1 MQFRFNGVTVDTL
14 TREVTKGKKEIKLFR
29 SEFDLL
35 IYLCAN
41 KGLALC
47 KIQILKDV
55 FGRDYTGTERSVD
68 QCISQIRKKLGLA
81 GKAIK
86 TLYTLGYKFKS

>member
-1 MQFRFNGVTVDTL
+1 MKFRFANILVDTRS
-14 TREVTKGKKEIKLFR
+14 REVSRAGKEIPLIR

-41 KGLALC
+41 KGLALSRSH
-47 KIQILKDV
+47 IFKDV
-55 FGRDYTGTERSVD
+55 WGSDYSGTERSLD
-68 QCISQIRKKLGLA
+68 QCVSQLRKKLGPA

-86 TLYTLGYKFKS
+86 TMATVGYKFKP